1 MNNILKS
8 WKTTVLGA
16 ASLIISAL
24 VAFGVFSPEDSV
36 GANQIIVSMVENIGS
51 LITAIVGIIA
61 MFTRDNDVSSETAG
75 AK

>member
-1 MNNILKS
+1 MESIFKS
-8 WKTTVLGA
+8 WKTTILGA

-36 GANQIIVSMVENIGS
+36 GANQIIISMVENIGA
-51 LITAIVGIIA
+51 LITAIVGVIA
-61 MFTRDNDVSSETAG
+61 LFTRDNDVTSEVAG